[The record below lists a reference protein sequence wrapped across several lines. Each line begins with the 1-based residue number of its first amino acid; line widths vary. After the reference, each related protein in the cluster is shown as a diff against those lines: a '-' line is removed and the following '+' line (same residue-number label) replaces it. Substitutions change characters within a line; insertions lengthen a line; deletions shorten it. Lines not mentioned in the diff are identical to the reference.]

1 MFLPKGQDPLF
12 VVCLE
17 LFSDFYLYNAAVT
30 VSESAAF
37 CLKSKKL
44 IPCYFVYY
52 CNLLLMASELSA
64 LCGNS
69 MPNEKTITV
78 VNGYLYLTS

>member
-1 MFLPKGQDPLF
+1 MLLPNGQGPLF

-44 IPCYFVYY
+44 IPCYFIYY
-52 CNLLLMASELSA
+52 DNLLLKASELSA
-64 LCGNS
+64 LCENS
-69 MPNEKTITV
+69 V
-78 VNGYLYLTS
+78 